1 MAEKPVELELV
12 QPNRGLQIKFA
23 GVLTAYFWSYRK
35 AVLLMF
41 LIYLLKLKKD
51 TEAARKASKL
61 LPHDKKTAYEEQ
73 IQRYINVVALLL
85 ALYTAREVKN
95 ALNALTKY
103 ITADFGGM
111 FQKALLLPIYD
122 YVRKQAYAI
131 TSSMADKAIKAGL
144 SAAFVWAVL
153 FRKTPPELPY
163 QEGLPQKPPAI
174 NPEKPLQKPDTFKM
188 PKTPDP
194 ENVPPLPAPAP
205 RKPAPKFPVPPIP
218 PGEQKK
224 APDLPQSPGM
234 PAPPGTPPAPV
245 PPSPSE
251 VPQQPN
257 NPEQVFNPEKPVD
270 VKTPPEILPGAD
282 PVPPIVPPSPPIP
295 PAPVPPAPAPA
306 PSPAPLPPSGPTPP
320 VPSPVPA
327 PVPTPPA
334 PPVPPPGQ
342 PPLPPS
348 GPTPPVPPGPAPAPG
363 PTPPTPPG
371 PTPPAP
377 PPGRP
382 PAPVPG
388 PQFIPG
394 TGKGMWL
401 SQEAERELQRICIQA
416 TIHASRLA
424 YPLIRD
430 IVPNVVDWVRNGYN
444 PDLIMEAILN
454 NPNIPQERANGVL
467 LQITLM
473 VNNAIQRINMLSL
486 GFTAAEWFHVPGEFT
501 SRDTHIKFN
510 GRVFDLQVGLF
521 DTDVMRNVFPGEL
534 WWCRCVMRGIIPQNM
549 ITS

>member
-1 MAEKPVELELV
+1 MAEEPIELELV

-144 SAAFVWAVL
+144 NANFVWAVL
-153 FRKTPPELPY
+153 FRNTPPELPY

-174 NPEKPLQKPDTFKM
+174 NPEKPFKKPENFKM

-194 ENVPPLPAPAP
+194 EDVPPLPAPAP
-205 RKPAPKFPVPPIP
+205 RKPAKKFPVTPIP

-224 APDLPQSPGM
+224 TPDLSQSPGI
-234 PAPPGTPPAPV
+234 PPAPV
-245 PPSPSE
+245 PPSPSD
-251 VPQQPN
+251 VPKQPN
-257 NPEQVFNPEKPVD
+257 DPEQVFNPEKPVN
-270 VKTPPEILPGAD
+270 VKTPPEILPGAA
-282 PVPPIVPPSPPIP
+282 PVPPIVPP
-295 PAPVPPAPAPA
+295 
-306 PSPAPLPPSGPTPP
+306 
-320 VPSPVPA
+320 
-327 PVPTPPA
+327 
-334 PPVPPPGQ
+334 
-342 PPLPPS
+342 
-348 GPTPPVPPGPAPAPG
+348 
-363 PTPPTPPG
+363 TPPG
-371 PTPPAP
+371 PPPRQPPAS
-377 PPGRP
+377 
-382 PAPVPG
+382 VPG

-444 PDLIMEAILN
+444 PDLIMDAILN

-486 GFTAAEWFHVPGEFT
+486 GFTAAKWFHVPGEFT

-521 DTDVMRNVFPGEL
+521 DTDVMRHVFPGEL

>member
-1 MAEKPVELELV
+1 MAEKPIELELV
-12 QPNRGLQIKFA
+12 QPNKGLQIKFA

-174 NPEKPLQKPDTFKM
+174 NPEKPLQKPDNFKM

-205 RKPAPKFPVPPIP
+205 RKPAPKIPVPPVP

-234 PAPPGTPPAPV
+234 PAPPGNSPAPV
-245 PPSPSE
+245 PPSPLD

-295 PAPVPPAPAPA
+295 PAPVPPAPAP
-306 PSPAPLPPSGPTPP
+306 
-320 VPSPVPA
+320 
-327 PVPTPPA
+327 
-334 PPVPPPGQ
+334 VPPPGQ

-363 PTPPTPPG
+363 PTPPTPPTPPG

-388 PQFIPG
+388 PQFMPG

>member
-1 MAEKPVELELV
+1 MAEKPVKLELV

-51 TEAARKASKL
+51 AEAVRKASDAV
-61 LPHDKKTAYEEQ
+61 PHDKKTPYEEQ
-73 IQRYINVVALLL
+73 IQRYINIIALIL
-85 ALYTAREVKN
+85 ALYSAREVKR
-95 ALNALTKY
+95 ALTALSKY
-103 ITADFGGM
+103 LLPDFGGM

-131 TSSMADKAIKAGL
+131 TASMADKAIKAGL

-163 QEGLPQKPPAI
+163 EEGLPQKPPAI
-174 NPEKPLQKPDTFKM
+174 NPETPLKKPDNFKR

-205 RKPAPKFPVPPIP
+205 KKPAPKIPVPVP

-224 APDLPQSPGM
+224 VPDFPGM
-234 PAPPGTPPAPV
+234 PNPPGTPPVPV
-245 PPSPSE
+245 PSEGSE

-257 NPEQVFNPEKPVD
+257 NPEQVFNPEEPTD
-270 VKTPPEILPGAD
+270 VKTPPEMMPG
-282 PVPPIVPPSPPIP
+282 
-295 PAPVPPAPAPA
+295 PAPVPPIIP
-306 PSPAPLPPSGPTPP
+306 PSP
-320 VPSPVPA
+320 PVPA
-327 PVPTPPA
+327 PPVPPGPVPPA
-334 PPVPPPGQ
+334 PPVPPVPPGPV
-342 PPLPPS
+342 PPA
-348 GPTPPVPPGPAPAPG
+348 PPVPPGRPPVPAPG
-363 PTPPTPPG
+363 P
-371 PTPPAP
+371 
-377 PPGRP
+377 
-382 PAPVPG
+382 
-388 PQFIPG
+388 QFLPG

-401 SQEAERELQRICIQA
+401 SPEAERELQRICIQA
-416 TIHASRLA
+416 TIHAARLA

-430 IVPNVVDWVRNGYN
+430 IVPNVVDWVRNGFN

-486 GFTAAEWFHVPGEFT
+486 GFTTAEWIHVPGQFT
-501 SRDTHIKFN
+501 SRDTHINFN
-510 GRVFDLQVGLF
+510 GRVFDLQVGLY
-521 DTDVMRNVFPGEL
+521 DTDVERNVFPGEL
-534 WWCRCVMRGIIPQNM
+534 WWCRCCMRGIIQQNM